1 MPKVSTFIVGM
12 VSVLII
18 SGCSWLSYP
27 ATPISQ
33 ASPIP
38 PAPSASAQPPLGTPS
53 STPTPGPTDT
63 PTPTPSPTITRTPTV
78 TPTPTDTPTPTV
90 TPTPTPSPMDAYT
103 IPGLRGR
110 EYPGGTLQVRAVL
123 TTTEVFTRYYVD
135 YPSDGL
141 TITGIMQ
148 VPPGDGPFPVIILNH
163 GYIDASLYWSGAD
176 TWRAAEYLN
185 GRGYLTLA
193 PDFRGW
199 GQSDRARNYFWTGQ
213 VIDTL
218 NAIGSLSSVAQAD
231 PQRVGMWGHSMGGGA
246 TADAIAVDRRIKAAV
261 IYAPTSADKAASRRW
276 RRTPPVS
283 PPSSD
288 LKLEQ
293 AYRDASFDYNFLNRA
308 SPLNYFEYVA
318 APVQIHSGTADTMC
332 PPDWAEDIYH
342 ALQAAGKEVQYFS
355 YPGEGHAFDGRG
367 WEVFMGR
374 VGDFFDRY
382 VQ

>member
-1 MPKVSTFIVGM
+1 MPRYSTFIVGM
-12 VSVLII
+12 IGAVII

-33 ASPIP
+33 ASPTL
-38 PAPSASAQPPLGTPS
+38 PAPSATPS
-53 STPTPGPTDT
+53 STSTPGPTST
-63 PTPTPSPTITRTPTV
+63 PTRTPSPTITLTPTV

-90 TPTPTPSPMDAYT
+90 TPTPTRSPMDAYT
-103 IPGLRGR
+103 IPGLRER
-110 EYPGGTLQVRAVL
+110 EYPGGTLQIRAVL
-123 TTTEVFTRYYVD
+123 TTTEVFTRYYID

-163 GYIDASLYWSGAD
+163 GYIDAGMYWSGAD

-185 GRGYLTLA
+185 RRGYLTLA

-199 GQSDRARNYFWTGQ
+199 GQSDHARNYFWTGQ
-213 VIDTL
+213 VIDAL

-246 TADAIAVDRRIKAAV
+246 TADAIAVDAGTDARIKAAV
-261 IYAPTSADKAASRRW
+261 ISAPTNADKAASQRW
-276 RRTPPVS
+276 RRTPS
-283 PPSSD
+283 ASLAYWD
-288 LKLEQ
+288 TKLEQ
-293 AYRDASFDYNFLNRA
+293 AYRDASFDFNFLKRA
-308 SPLNYFEYVA
+308 SPINYFKFVV

-332 PPDWAEDIYH
+332 PPGWAEDIFQ
-342 ALQAAGKEVQYFS
+342 ALRDAGKEVSYFS

-382 VQ
+382 VR